1 MHTDPNVLQLKAHLN
16 DIERAFDA
24 SKSTDALP
32 RGHARSIRPTVVMG
46 LAVFTGALVSL
57 GGLI

>member
-16 DIERAFDA
+16 DIERAFEA
-24 SKSTDALP
+24 SKTGDADL
-32 RGHARSIRPTVVMG
+32 RG
-46 LAVFTGALVSL
+46 LAFRVRPVVVGIAFFAGAVVSL

>member
-24 SKSTDALP
+24 SKTGDADL
-32 RGHARSIRPTVVMG
+32 RG
-46 LAVFTGALVSL
+46 LALRVRPVVFGLAIFTGAVVSL